1 VSDGLHIRWRETA
14 PDRGLLTF
22 ALAEID
28 ALHSQWPETMQC
40 NIVIEPACTLVAT
53 ADDVERSDEPRFH
66 AQVEL
71 DLGRRSP
78 RVKAKAL
85 HSDLYAALSAAF
97 GELRV
102 TMPTYAGHDAT
113 AEVAA

>member
-1 VSDGLHIRWRETA
+1 MSDGLHIRWRETA

-28 ALHSQWPETMQC
+28 ALHSQWPETLQC
-40 NIVIEPACTLVAT
+40 NIVIERAPLSLASA
-53 ADDVERSDEPRFH
+53 ADSDEPRYH

-78 RVKAKAL
+78 RVKAKVL
-85 HSDLYAALSAAF
+85 HSDLYAALRAAF
-97 GELRV
+97 SDLRDA
-102 TMPTYAGHDAT
+102 MPAYAGNDVS